1 MIGRLRNWFTPE
13 TRAAADYTGLVLDQL
28 HAAASG
34 IGSVR
39 QSAIYAS
46 CLHLIE
52 SASSSAELEGE
63 HSASL
68 SVRLGAI
75 VKGMVDRGSASYELV
90 IGAGGRLELLPVEIV
105 DVFGGVAEETWS
117 YKIERPGPRST
128 ETTIRPQES
137 VLNFRLRPS
146 ARSPWKGS
154 PALPGGNTTAALF
167 NKMEAQLISEAAMK
181 PARVLGAGFSKEQR
195 EQVSRGLEAAGI
207 VVFPLG
213 RTGSDTR
220 AVHAGSIG
228 GEFTPAGVE
237 LFGQVGA
244 MICTV
249 LGCPPD
255 LIQGGGSDTSSKE
268 SFRRFALST
277 IGPLLQ
283 IVMTEWTRLV
293 GPMEFDLDR
302 LRAADAVSIS
312 RAIGSKA
319 KAVQALVQ
327 SGMALPEALSVV
339 GID

>member
-1 MIGRLRNWFTPE
+1 M
-13 TRAAADYTGLVLDQL
+13 LDQL

-90 IGAGGRLELLPVEIV
+90 IGAAAAWNYCLSRSLMSSAACGRNLVLQ
-105 DVFGGVAEETWS
+105 DRATW
-117 YKIERPGPRST
+117 PRST

-207 VVFPLG
+207 
-213 RTGSDTR
+213 
-220 AVHAGSIG
+220 
-228 GEFTPAGVE
+228 
-237 LFGQVGA
+237 
-244 MICTV
+244 
-249 LGCPPD
+249 
-255 LIQGGGSDTSSKE
+255 
-268 SFRRFALST
+268 RRFP
-277 IGPLLQ
+277 IG
-283 IVMTEWTRLV
+283 
-293 GPMEFDLDR
+293 
-302 LRAADAVSIS
+302 
-312 RAIGSKA
+312 
-319 KAVQALVQ
+319 
-327 SGMALPEALSVV
+327 
-339 GID
+339 